1 MEAGVFFEPEK
12 DFKKRKC
19 QPKKKKDR
27 MKQKTNT
34 VKSVRISLKTRIDFK
49 TYFKI
54 LCGPLKSA
62 AKWENRGKQIC
73 VKYFI

>member
-1 MEAGVFFEPEK
+1 
-12 DFKKRKC
+12 
-19 QPKKKKDR
+19 

-73 VKYFI
+73 VK

>member
-1 MEAGVFFEPEK
+1 MNQ
-12 DFKKRKC
+12 KKIKKKESVS
-19 QPKKKKDR
+19 QKKKKDR

-73 VKYFI
+73 VK

>member
-1 MEAGVFFEPEK
+1 MNQ
-12 DFKKRKC
+12 KKILKKESVS
-19 QPKKKKDR
+19 QKKKKDR

-73 VKYFI
+73 VK